1 MQTYAEQR
9 SAFEATRASSA
20 ARMKAIMDESAT
32 KGETLDGAQQEEF
45 DTLELDIKA
54 IDAQINRLKT
64 IEALNVEKATEAK
77 GSGQEEGSTARN
89 PTPTVQVKGTNIP
102 KGIGYVRLIGAKY
115 LAQKHFTAPAEI
127 AKQMWPDM
135 PELQTILKTAV
146 NPGTTTDTTW
156 ASPLVE
162 YQNLTGEFVDL
173 LRPATIIGRI
183 PGLTQVPFNVKIPR
197 ATTDP
202 TVNWVGEGKVKPV
215 SAMAFDSI
223 TLDFTKVAGIVPITE
238 ELLRFSSPSAE
249 MLIRNALVSAVAY
262 LTDRDFLDP
271 TKAEAVGVSP
281 ASITYGVTP
290 ITATGTTA
298 DALRDDLGTLLSEYA
313 EANMGLSGLV
323 LVMTAQQAIKIS
335 LMRNSLGQK
344 EFDTIGVAGGTL
356 EGIPVVISENIV
368 STGGSPVDGGLI
380 VAINAPEI
388 LLADDGQ
395 VNIDMSREASLQ
407 METTPD
413 SPASASTVLTSLWQH
428 NMVAFRAERMI
439 HWKARRS
446 GAVQFIQNAKYS

>member
-1 MQTYAEQR
+1 M
-9 SAFEATRASSA
+9 
-20 ARMKAIMDESAT
+20 
-32 KGETLDGAQQEEF
+32 
-45 DTLELDIKA
+45 
-54 IDAQINRLKT
+54 
-64 IEALNVEKATEAK
+64 
-77 GSGQEEGSTARN
+77 
-89 PTPTVQVKGTNIP
+89 
-102 KGIGYVRLIGAKY
+102 
-115 LAQKHFTAPAEI
+115 
-127 AKQMWPDM
+127 
-135 PELQTILKTAV
+135 
-146 NPGTTTDTTW
+146 
-156 ASPLVE
+156 
-162 YQNLTGEFVDL
+162 
-173 LRPATIIGRI
+173 RP
-183 PGLTQVPFNVKIPR
+183 
-197 ATTDP
+197 
-202 TVNWVGEGKVKPV
+202 
-215 SAMAFDSI
+215 
-223 TLDFTKVAGIVPITE
+223 
-238 ELLRFSSPSAE
+238 SPSAE

-395 VNIDMSREASLQ
+395 VNIDMQ

-446 GAVQFIQNAKYS
+446 GAVQFIQNAKYQ